1 MSFVIRYIVSRT
13 GADEG
18 HRLAASSTVRP
29 GGITN
34 WSRTAAQNRSS
45 GDEGVGGK
53 SAGRGQ
59 AVPGV
64 RNGAAPP
71 IASSRAKSRRFIVP
85 PRIGSPNTG
94 ISGYSQTCELTCAVY
109 TVMTNNYRAPELSIL
124 PGCCIFCHEDTKPR
138 RKPLESMIFIVRAS
152 CLRDFVVAFL
162 AGAFRELGIRGLDR
176 HRPTAS
182 HFSCLDD
189 PIANDNGGVHPRR
202 EHP

>member
-18 HRLAASSTVRP
+18 HRFAALSIVRP

-59 AVPGV
+59 AEPGV

-85 PRIGSPNTG
+85 PRIGSPNTNSSVR
-94 ISGYSQTCELTCAVY
+94 ISARPVQLTCAVY
-109 TVMTNNYRAPELSIL
+109 TVSEA
-124 PGCCIFCHEDTKPR
+124 
-138 RKPLESMIFIVRAS
+138 
-152 CLRDFVVAFL
+152 
-162 AGAFRELGIRGLDR
+162 
-176 HRPTAS
+176 
-182 HFSCLDD
+182 
-189 PIANDNGGVHPRR
+189 
-202 EHP
+202 

>member
-13 GADEG
+13 AADEG
-18 HRLAASSTVRP
+18 HRFAALSIVRP

-71 IASSRAKSRRFIVP
+71 IASSRAKSRRFKVP

-94 ISGYSQTCELTCAVY
+94 MSGYPPSPRFGEARRSAKRGGGSQTCAADV
-109 TVMTNNYRAPELSIL
+109 RSI
-124 PGCCIFCHEDTKPR
+124 H
-138 RKPLESMIFIVRAS
+138 S
-152 CLRDFVVAFL
+152 
-162 AGAFRELGIRGLDR
+162 
-176 HRPTAS
+176 
-182 HFSCLDD
+182 
-189 PIANDNGGVHPRR
+189 NDK
-202 EHP
+202 